1 MNLSFSHH
9 YEVRPIEDE
18 SMQDKLLDWAESE
31 NATVKALRSKVQ
43 AYMAMAD
50 WNETEKE
57 RRFDVESGLTHACGL
72 LKPTQK

>member
-31 NATVKALRSKVQ
+31 NATS
-43 AYMAMAD
+43 YI
-50 WNETEKE
+50 
-57 RRFDVESGLTHACGL
+57 VESSL
-72 LKPTQK
+72 LKDERLKPPDDYDLNE